1 MIYNIIVENLLPIFD
16 PENDPEIIIEAVDN
30 IIFQLTTSKNQLM
43 ELTDDSL
50 NENNLSILDI
60 SNCEKKL
67 KERYN
72 NLNDNDNLIILKKE
86 KKSSKASEKEI
97 QFEFLIHMI
106 KQN

>member
-1 MIYNIIVENLLPIFD
+1 
-16 PENDPEIIIEAVDN
+16 
-30 IIFQLTTSKNQLM
+30 M

-86 KKSSKASEKEI
+86 KKRAKHQKKKFSSNYM
-97 QFEFLIHMI
+97 IHMI